1 MNTIKIILLDCVD
14 IVNFV
19 FCRNQ
24 IVDFDAIFGCLNG
37 GFDGYGFI
45 FFMGWCITVFLL
57 NFIRFLIGRVSRSTS
72 FAKSELFRGKL

>member
-37 GFDGYGFI
+37 VFDGYGFI
-45 FFMGWCITVFLL
+45 FLGGGALQFFY
-57 NFIRFLIGRVSRSTS
+57 
-72 FAKSELFRGKL
+72 

>member
-45 FFMGWCITVFLL
+45 F
-57 NFIRFLIGRVSRSTS
+57 
-72 FAKSELFRGKL
+72 